1 MYFGDWLSRWNVY
14 SPQKVALVDYALP
27 EGSRA
32 AYTQPQEYTYAE
44 LYRRSNRVAHF
55 LKSRGVGRGDR
66 VAILAQNSI
75 EHIDLFFA
83 TGKLGAM
90 LVPLN
95 YRLAFSGL
103 QYILTDTS
111 PAVFFS
117 SQEFEETAKSLARM
131 NACPEP
137 LSLETE
143 LAAVLKDG
151 DASPPEEI
159 RVQQTDPH
167 LILYTSGTTGH
178 PKGALITHGQIT
190 WNSINTAISL
200 SLTKDDR
207 GTIHTPI
214 YHTGGLNVLATPLFH
229 FGGQVVLLRRWDSEA
244 FLDII
249 EKHRLTLFF
258 GLPTLFKMMMASPK
272 FNTTDFSSVRV
283 VLSGGEPCPRS
294 ILDAFAERG
303 MPIRQGYG
311 LTEVGPNV
319 YSLPA
324 EDAVRKAG
332 SVGFPNFHVDARIVD
347 ERMHDV
353 PRGQVGELVMA
364 GPMVCGGYW
373 QKPQATAEAIVDGW
387 FRTGDLFR
395 QDEEGYYYVVG
406 RKKDM
411 YISGGENVYPVEV
424 ENVLHQHPAILEAA
438 VIGVPDE
445 KWGEVG
451 KAFVVLRPGQSAGA
465 GELSNFLSKHLAKYQ
480 IPKHY
485 VFMES
490 LPKGDTGK
498 ILKKELA
505 AIDHA

>member
-14 SPQKVALVDYALP
+14 NPQKVALIDYGLP

-32 AYTQPQEYTYAE
+32 ITPSPKEYTYAE
-44 LYRRSNRVAHF
+44 LYRRSNRAAHF
-55 LKSRGVGRGDR
+55 LKNRGVGRGDR
-66 VAILAQNSI
+66 VAVLAQNGI
-75 EHIDLFFA
+75 EHVDLFFA
-83 TGKLGAM
+83 TAKLGAL

-95 YRLAFSGL
+95 YRLPIGGL

-117 SQEFEETAKSLARM
+117 SQEYEETAKSLARTT
-131 NACPEP
+131 ACPEP

-143 LAAVLKDG
+143 FEAAIKDG
-151 DASPPEEI
+151 DASFPEEI
-159 RVQQTDPH
+159 RLEQTDPH

-178 PKGALITHGQIT
+178 PKGALITHGQII

-229 FGGQVVLLRRWDSEA
+229 FGGQVVLLRRWDCEA
-244 FLDII
+244 FLSII

-258 GLPTLFKMMMASPK
+258 GLPTLFKMMIASPK
-272 FNTTDFSSVRV
+272 FKTTNFSSVRI

-294 ILDAFAERG
+294 VLDTFVERG

-332 SVGFPNFHVDARIVD
+332 SVGFPNFHVDAKIVD
-347 ERMHDV
+347 ERMKEV
-353 PRGQVGELVMA
+353 PVGHVGELVMA

-373 QKPQATAEAIVDGW
+373 QKPAATTEAIVDGW

-411 YISGGENVYPVEV
+411 YISGGENVYPVEI
-424 ENVLHQHPAILEAA
+424 ENVLHRHPAILEAA

-445 KWGEVG
+445 IWGEVG
-451 KAFVVLRPGQSAGA
+451 KAFIALRLGQSATVD
-465 GELSNFLSKHLAKYQ
+465 EIRHYLVKHLAKYQ
-480 IPKHY
+480 VPKYY
-485 VFMES
+485 VFLES

-505 AIDHA
+505 NVKHE